1 MGKRIMGKSAI
12 TFSVAV
18 AALAGLAACQ
28 GPVNVVSVSSDAV
41 TIRHTPDS
49 ANTAADYAAR
59 YCSQYNKKSR
69 WRSSSSEPTNE
80 ELTIYD
86 CVPL

>member
-1 MGKRIMGKSAI
+1 MGARSLKLVFVIS
-12 TFSVAV
+12 
-18 AALAGLAACQ
+18 ALAGLAACH

-49 ANTAADYAAR
+49 ANVATDYANR
-59 YCSQYNKKSR
+59 YCSQYGKKAH

-80 ELTIYD
+80 SLTIYD
-86 CVPL
+86 CVPY

>member
-1 MGKRIMGKSAI
+1 MGSRSLKLAFVLTG
-12 TFSVAV
+12 V
-18 AALAGLAACQ
+18 AGLAACH

-41 TIRHTPDS
+41 VIRHTSDS
-49 ANTAADYAAR
+49 GNVAADYAAR
-59 YCSQYNKKSR
+59 YCAQYNKRAR

-80 ELTIYD
+80 NLTIYD